1 MVLLDVRMPDH
12 HGISQ
17 LKQIREV
24 DSDVVVIAM
33 TAYPSVES
41 AVETLKAYGI
51 DCLRKPFE
59 LDQLRQVIQ
68 RAVREKGLLVDADER
83 LNQKIGSR
91 IRALRKQ
98 RTLTLKQLAN
108 ISAPDADLLVIKP
121 FDPGGLGD
129 IEKAIMKS
137 DVGIH
142 PSSDGKVIRLQIPP
156 LSQERRQQLANRAKE
171 TAEESRIAVRNI
183 RRDANKHA
191 DEIKKTMSEDD
202 VKALKN
208 EVLELVKTF
217 EKKIDQMLADKSEE
231 LTSF

>member
-1 MVLLDVRMPDH
+1 MDYDTILLDTEERMEKACQVLEDKFRGMRTGRASPGLVE
-12 HGISQ
+12 GI
-17 LKQIREV
+17 R
-24 DSDVVVIAM
+24 
-33 TAYPSVES
+33 VEY
-41 AVETLKAYGI
+41 YGS
-51 DCLRKPFE
+51 P
-59 LDQLRQVIQ
+59 
-68 RAVREKGLLVDADER
+68 
-83 LNQKIGSR
+83 
-91 IRALRKQ
+91 
-98 RTLTLKQLAN
+98 TPLKQLAN

-156 LSQERRQQLANRAKE
+156 LSQERRQQLASRAKE

-208 EVLELVKTF
+208 EVQELVKTF
-217 EKKIDQMLADKSEE
+217 EKKIDQMLADKSDE

>member
-1 MVLLDVRMPDH
+1 MDYDTILLDAEERMEKACQVLEDKFRGMRTGRASP
-12 HGISQ
+12 G
-17 LKQIREV
+17 L
-24 DSDVVVIAM
+24 
-33 TAYPSVES
+33 VES
-41 AVETLKAYGI
+41 IRVEYYGS
-51 DCLRKPFE
+51 P
-59 LDQLRQVIQ
+59 
-68 RAVREKGLLVDADER
+68 
-83 LNQKIGSR
+83 
-91 IRALRKQ
+91 
-98 RTLTLKQLAN
+98 TPLKQLAN

-156 LSQERRQQLANRAKE
+156 LSQERRQQLASRAKE

-208 EVLELVKTF
+208 DVQELVKTF